1 MTNQVAAD
9 RFINDLER
17 VAQVRSEMSVCLS
30 RLADTINQ
38 AELAGESSSADTIN
52 QAELA
57 GESSSGK
64 LSLER
69 DIEDITVA
77 SKNLKQGVFRL
88 LVLGDMKRGK
98 STFLNALI
106 GENLLP
112 SDVNPCTAVLT
123 VLRYGAEK
131 KVTIHFND
139 GKSPQQLDFQSFK
152 YKYTIDP
159 AEAKKL
165 EQEKKQAFPDVDYAV
180 VEYPLTLL
188 EKGIEIVDSP
198 GLNDTEARNELSLG
212 YVNNC
217 HAILFVMRASQPCTL
232 GERRYL
238 ENYIKG
244 RGLTVFFLINAW
256 DQVKE
261 SLIDPDDIEE
271 LSAAENRLRQV
282 FKANLAEYCYVDGR
296 DIYDERVFEL
306 SSIQALRKRLKNSQA
321 SLEGTGFPD
330 FMGSLNTFLTRE
342 RAIAELRQVRTLA
355 RQACNHTREAIER
368 RLPLLDKDVNELK
381 QRIDSVE
388 PEDVNE
394 LKQRIDS
401 VEPEFNKLTNIRD
414 QFQKEI
420 INTRDSQARKISE
433 SFRSYVLNLG
443 NTFETD
449 FLRYQP
455 ELNLFDFLSS
465 GKRDA
470 FNAALQKAFEQ
481 YITDKFSAWTI
492 TAEKDINAA
501 FRELSLSAAQY
512 GASYS
517 QVTDQ
522 ITEKLT
528 GQSVRVNPAGTS
540 EDDNSPGWA
549 KWAMGLL
556 SLSRGNLAGFAL
568 AGAGF
573 DWKNILLNYF
583 TVIGVGGIIT
593 AVTGIFLGPIGF
605 ALLGLGVGV
614 LQADQARKEL
624 VKTAKKELV
633 KYLPQ
638 LAHEQSQ
645 TVYDAVKECFDSYE
659 REVSKRINDDIT
671 SREREVS
678 KRINDD
684 ITSRKS
690 ELDNL
695 LKQKATREINR
706 ESELKRLKSL
716 QEDVIEQLQKIEA
729 AYSNLLA
736 YYS

>member
-1 MTNQVAAD
+1 MTDQVTSD
-9 RFINDLER
+9 RFLQDLER
-17 VAQVRSEMSVCLS
+17 VSQVRSDISECLNQ
-30 RLADTINQ
+30 LAHTINQ
-38 AELAGESSSADTIN
+38 AELAGD
-52 QAELA
+52 
-57 GESSSGK
+57 SSSGK

-69 DIEDITVA
+69 DIEDIIIA
-77 SKNLKQGVFRL
+77 SKNLQKGVFRL

-123 VLRYGAEK
+123 VLRYGAK
-131 KVTIHFND
+131 KTVTIHFND

-159 AEAKKL
+159 TEAKKL
-165 EQEKKQAFPDVDYAV
+165 EQEKKQAFPDVEYAV
-180 VEYPLTLL
+180 VEYPLPLL

-256 DQVKE
+256 DQVRE
-261 SLIDPDDIEE
+261 SLIDPDDMEE
-271 LSAAENRLRQV
+271 LTASEDRLRQV
-282 FKANLAEYCYVDGR
+282 FSANLAEYCYVDGQN
-296 DIYDERVFEL
+296 IYDERVFEL
-306 SSIQALRKRLKNSQA
+306 SSIQALRRRLKNPQA
-321 SLEGTGFPD
+321 DLAGTGFPG
-330 FMGSLNTFLTRE
+330 FMGALNTFLTRE

-355 RQACNHTREAIER
+355 RQAVNHISEAVAR
-368 RLPLLDKDVNELK
+368 RIPLLDQDVDELK
-381 QRIDSVE
+381 
-388 PEDVNE
+388 
-394 LKQRIDS
+394 KRIDS
-401 VEPEFNKLTNIRD
+401 VEPEFNKLTGIRD

-420 INTRDSQARKISE
+420 INTRDTQSRTISE

-455 ELNLFDFLSS
+455 ELNLLDFLSS

-481 YITDKFSAWTI
+481 YISDKFSAWTL
-492 TAEKDINAA
+492 TAEKEINSA
-501 FRELSLSAAQY
+501 FKQLSRSALEY
-512 GASYS
+512 GASYN

-528 GQSVRVNPAGTS
+528 GQKVQINATPNT
-540 EDDNSPGWA
+540 EDSNSPGWA

-556 SLSRGNLAGFAL
+556 SLSKGNLAGVAL

-583 TVIGVGGIIT
+583 TVIGIGGIIT
-593 AVTGIFLGPIGF
+593 AVTGVFLGPIGF
-605 ALLGLGVGV
+605 ALLGLGVGF

-638 LAHEQSQ
+638 VAHEQSQ

-659 REVSKRINDDIT
+659 REVNKRINDDIL
-671 SREREVS
+671 
-678 KRINDD
+678 
-684 ITSRKS
+684 SRKS

-695 LKQKATREINR
+695 VKQKETREINR
-706 ESELKRLKSL
+706 ESEFKRLKRL
-716 QEDVIEQLQKIEA
+716 QEDVIAQLQKIEA

>member
-1 MTNQVAAD
+1 MNYQVGTEQ
-9 RFINDLER
+9 FINDLER
-17 VAQVRSEMSVCLS
+17 VSQVRSEIAICLS
-30 RLADTINQ
+30 KIADTINQ
-38 AELAGESSSADTIN
+38 AELAGDN
-52 QAELA
+52 
-57 GESSSGK
+57 SSGK
-64 LSLER
+64 LSLTR
-69 DIEDITVA
+69 DIEDITAA
-77 SKNLKQGVFRL
+77 SKNLRNGVFRL

-112 SDVNPCTAVLT
+112 SDVNPCTAILT
-123 VLRYGAEK
+123 ILRYGAEK

-165 EQEKKQAFPDVDYAV
+165 EQEQKQAFPDVDYAV

-244 RGLTVFFLINAW
+244 RGLSVFFLINAW

-271 LSAAENRLRQV
+271 LTSGETRLRQV
-282 FKANLAEYCYVDGR
+282 FKANLSEYCYVDGQ

-306 SSIQALRKRLKNSQA
+306 SSIQALRRRLKNPQA
-321 SLEGTGFPD
+321 DLSKTGFPE
-330 FMGSLNTFLTRE
+330 FMGALNTFLTRE

-355 RQACNHTREAIER
+355 RQAVNHTYEAIER
-368 RLPLLDKDVNELK
+368 RIPLLDQDVDELK
-381 QRIDSVE
+381 
-388 PEDVNE
+388 
-394 LKQRIDS
+394 KRIDS
-401 VEPEFNKLTNIRD
+401 VEPEFTKLNQIRD

-420 INTRDSQARKISE
+420 INTRDNQARGISE

-443 NTFETD
+443 NTFEND

-470 FNAALQKAFEQ
+470 FNIALQKAFEQ
-481 YITDKFSAWTI
+481 YITDKFSAWTLN
-492 TAEKDINAA
+492 AEKEMNTA
-501 FRELSLSAAQY
+501 FKELSNSASQY
-512 GASYS
+512 GASYN
-517 QVTDQ
+517 QVTNQ

-528 GQSVRVNPAGTS
+528 GQKVNVNTHTTT

-556 SLSRGNLAGFAL
+556 SLSRGNLAGVAL
-568 AGAGF
+568 ASAGF

-583 TVIGVGGIIT
+583 TVIGVGGMIT
-593 AVTGIFLGPIGF
+593 AVTGVFLGPIGF
-605 ALLGLGVGV
+605 ALLGLGVGI

-624 VKTAKKELV
+624 VKTTKKELI

-638 LAHEQSQ
+638 VANEQAPI
-645 TVYDAVKECFDSYE
+645 VYDAVKECFSTYE
-659 REVSKRINDDIT
+659 KEVSQ
-671 SREREVS
+671 
-678 KRINDD
+678 RINDD

-695 LKQKATREINR
+695 LQQKKTREINR
-706 ESELKRLKSL
+706 ETEFKRFKNL
-716 QEDVIEQLQKIEA
+716 QENVIEQLQKIEA

>member
-1 MTNQVAAD
+1 MTYQVETD
-9 RFINDLER
+9 KFINDLER
-17 VAQVRSEMSVCLS
+17 VVKVRSEISGCLNK
-30 RLADTINQ
+30 LADIINQ
-38 AELAGESSSADTIN
+38 AELAGDT
-52 QAELA
+52 
-57 GESSSGK
+57 SSGK
-64 LSLER
+64 LSLSR

-77 SKNLKQGVFRL
+77 SKNLSQGVFRL

-123 VLRYGAEK
+123 VLRYGPEK

-139 GKSPQQLDFQSFK
+139 GKSPQKLDFQSFK

-244 RGLTVFFLINAW
+244 RGLSVFFLVNAW

-261 SLIDPDDIEE
+261 SLIDPDDVEE
-271 LSAAENRLRQV
+271 LQAAENRLRQV
-282 FKANLAEYCYVDGR
+282 FKANLAEYCYLDGQ
-296 DIYDERVFEL
+296 DIYDERVFEI
-306 SSIQALRKRLKNSQA
+306 SSIQALRRRLKNPQA
-321 SLEGTGFPD
+321 DLSNTGFPG
-330 FMGSLNTFLTRE
+330 FMGALNTFLTRE

-355 RQACNHTREAIER
+355 RQAVNHTREAIDR
-368 RLPLLDKDVNELK
+368 RIPLLDKDVDELK
-381 QRIDSVE
+381 QRI
-388 PEDVNE
+388 N
-394 LKQRIDS
+394 S
-401 VEPEFNKLTNIRD
+401 VEPEFTKLNNIRD

-420 INTRDSQARKISE
+420 INTRDTQAKSISD

-443 NTFETD
+443 NTFEND

-455 ELNLFDFLSS
+455 DLNLLDFLSS
-465 GKRDA
+465 GKREA
-470 FNAALQKAFEQ
+470 FNEALQKAFEQ
-481 YITDKFSAWTI
+481 YITDKFSAWTL
-492 TAEKDINAA
+492 TAEKEINGA
-501 FRELSLSAAQY
+501 FKELSVSAAQY
-512 GASYS
+512 GASYN

-528 GQSVRVNPAGTS
+528 GQKVKVNPNPST
-540 EDDNSPGWA
+540 ENDNSPGWA

-556 SLSRGNLAGFAL
+556 SLSRGNLAGVAL

-605 ALLGLGVGV
+605 ALLGLGVGI

-638 LAHEQSQ
+638 VAHEQSQ
-645 TVYDAVKECFDSYE
+645 TVYDAVKECFDAYE
-659 REVSKRINDDIT
+659 REVSQRINDDI
-671 SREREVS
+671 
-678 KRINDD
+678 N
-684 ITSRKS
+684 SRKS

-695 LKQKATREINR
+695 LKQKETREINR
-706 ESELKRLKSL
+706 ETEFRRFKNL
-716 QEDVIEQLQKIEA
+716 QEGIIEQLQKIES

>member
-1 MTNQVAAD
+1 MNYQVD
-9 RFINDLER
+9 TDKFISDLER
-17 VAQVRSEMSVCLS
+17 VAQAKSEIAACLS
-30 RLADTINQ
+30 KIAATINQ
-38 AELAGESSSADTIN
+38 AELAGN
-52 QAELA
+52 N
-57 GESSSGK
+57 SSGK
-64 LSLER
+64 LSLSR
-69 DIEDITVA
+69 DIEDINLA
-77 SKNLKQGVFRL
+77 SQNLRQGVFRL

-106 GENLLP
+106 GENILP

-123 VLRYGAEK
+123 MLRYGSEK
-131 KVTIHFND
+131 QVTIHFND
-139 GKSPQQLDFQSFK
+139 GKDPQKLDFQSFK
-152 YKYTIDP
+152 KEYTIDP

-165 EQEKKQAFPDVDYAV
+165 EQEKKEAFPNVDYAV

-212 YVNNC
+212 YLNNC

-244 RGLTVFFLINAW
+244 RGLSVFFLINAW

-261 SLIDPDDIEE
+261 SLIDPDDLED
-271 LSAAENRLRQV
+271 LAAAEDRLRQV
-282 FKANLAEYCYVDGR
+282 FKANLGEYCYLDGQ
-296 DIYDERVFEL
+296 DIYDERVFEI
-306 SSIQALRKRLKNSQA
+306 SSIQALRRRLKNPQA
-321 SLEGTGFPD
+321 DLSKTGFPE
-330 FMGSLNTFLTRE
+330 FMGALNTFLTRE

-355 RQACNHTREAIER
+355 RQTINHTREAIER
-368 RLPLLDKDVNELK
+368 RIPLLDQDVAELK
-381 QRIDSVE
+381 E
-388 PEDVNE
+388 
-394 LKQRIDS
+394 RIDS
-401 VEPEFNKLTNIRD
+401 VEPEFNKLNNIRD

-420 INTRDSQARKISE
+420 LSTRDTQARQISE
-433 SFRSYVLNLG
+433 SFRSYVLDLG
-443 NTFETD
+443 NTFEND

-455 ELNLFDFLSS
+455 DLNMLDFLRS
-465 GKRDA
+465 GKREE
-470 FNAALQKAFEQ
+470 FNEALQKAFEE
-481 YITDKFSAWTI
+481 YITDKFSAWTL
-492 TAEKDINAA
+492 TAEKEINSA

-517 QVTDQ
+517 KVTNQ

-528 GQSVRVNPAGTS
+528 GKKVKVNANSST
-540 EDDNSPGWA
+540 ENDNSPTWA

-556 SLSRGNLAGFAL
+556 SLSKGNLAGVAL

-583 TVIGVGGIIT
+583 TVIGIGGIMT

-605 ALLGLGVGV
+605 ALLGLGVGI

-624 VKTAKKELV
+624 VKTAKKELI

-645 TVYDAVKECFDSYE
+645 TVYDAVKECFNAYE
-659 REVSKRINDDIT
+659 REVTFRINDDI
-671 SREREVS
+671 
-678 KRINDD
+678 N
-684 ITSRKS
+684 SRKS

-695 LKQKATREINR
+695 LQQKENQEINR
-706 ESELKRLKSL
+706 ETEFKRFQTL
-716 QEDVIEQLQKIEA
+716 QDNIIEEMQKIEST
-729 AYSNLLA
+729 YSNLLA
-736 YYS
+736 DYG

>member
-1 MTNQVAAD
+1 MSDQVATD
-9 RFINDLER
+9 RFIQDLEQ
-17 VAQVRSEMSVCLS
+17 VAQVRSEISVCLS
-30 RLADTINQ
+30 RLAETINQ
-38 AELAGESSSADTIN
+38 AELAGD
-52 QAELA
+52 
-57 GESSSGK
+57 SSSGK

-77 SKNLKQGVFRL
+77 SKNLRQGVFRL

-123 VLRYGAEK
+123 VLRYGPEK
-131 KVTIHFND
+131 KVTIYFND
-139 GKSPQQLDFQSFK
+139 GKSPQQLDFQNFK

-244 RGLTVFFLINAW
+244 RGLTVFFLVNAW
-256 DQVKE
+256 DQVRE
-261 SLIDPDDIEE
+261 SLIDPDDVEE
-271 LSAAENRLRQV
+271 LQASENRLRQV
-282 FKANLAEYCYVDGR
+282 FNANLAEYCTVEGQN
-296 DIYDERVFEL
+296 IYDERVFEL
-306 SSIQALRKRLKNSQA
+306 SSIQALRRRLKNPQA
-321 SLEGTGFPD
+321 DLDGTGFPK
-330 FMGSLNTFLTRE
+330 FMEALNTFLTRE

-355 RQACNHTREAIER
+355 RLACNHTREAVAR
-368 RLPLLDKDVNELK
+368 RIPLLDQDVNELK
-381 QRIDSVE
+381 
-388 PEDVNE
+388 
-394 LKQRIDS
+394 KRIDS
-401 VEPEFNKLTNIRD
+401 VEPEFNKLTGIRD
-414 QFQKEI
+414 EFQKEI
-420 INTRDSQARKISE
+420 INTRDTQARTISE
-433 SFRSYVLNLG
+433 SFRGYVLNLG
-443 NTFETD
+443 DTFETD

-465 GKRDA
+465 GKREA
-470 FNAALQKAFEQ
+470 FNTALQKAFEQ
-481 YITDKFSAWTI
+481 YITDKSATWTL

-501 FRELSLSAAQY
+501 FKELSWSAAQY

-528 GQSVRVNPAGTS
+528 GQNVKVNTTTTA
-540 EDDNSPGWA
+540 EEDNSPGWA

-556 SLSRGNLAGFAL
+556 SLSKGNLAGFAL

-583 TVIGVGGIIT
+583 TVIGIGGIIT

-605 ALLGLGVGV
+605 ALLGLGVGF

-633 KYLPQ
+633 KHLPQ
-638 LAHEQSQ
+638 VAHEQSQ
-645 TVYDAVKECFDSYE
+645 VVYNAVKECFDSYE
-659 REVSKRINDDIT
+659 REVSKRINDDI
-671 SREREVS
+671 V
-678 KRINDD
+678 
-684 ITSRKS
+684 SRKS

-695 LKQKATREINR
+695 VKQKQTREINR
-706 ESELKRLKSL
+706 EGEFKRLKNL
-716 QEDVIEQLQKIEA
+716 QEDVIAQLQKIEA

>member
-1 MTNQVAAD
+1 MSNQVATD
-9 RFINDLER
+9 QFINDLER
-17 VAQVRSEMSVCLS
+17 VAQVRSRMADCLGK
-30 RLADTINQ
+30 LADTINQ
-38 AELAGESSSADTIN
+38 AELVGEF
-52 QAELA
+52 
-57 GESSSGK
+57 SSGK

-69 DIEDITVA
+69 DIEDIAAA

-123 VLRYGAEK
+123 ILRYGPEK
-131 KVTIHFND
+131 KVTIYFND
-139 GKSPQQLDFQSFK
+139 GKSPQELDFQSFK

-180 VEYPLTLL
+180 VEYPLMLL

-244 RGLTVFFLINAW
+244 RGLTVFFLVNAW
-256 DQVKE
+256 DQVRE
-261 SLIDPDDIEE
+261 SLIDPDDTEE
-271 LSAAENRLRQV
+271 LNAAENRLRQV
-282 FKANLAEYCYVDGR
+282 FQANLAEYCNVDGQN
-296 DIYDERVFEL
+296 IYSERVFEL
-306 SSIQALRKRLKNSQA
+306 SSIQALRKRLKNPQA
-321 SLEGTGFPD
+321 DLQGTGFPE
-330 FMGSLNTFLTRE
+330 FMGALNTFLTRE

-355 RQACNHTREAIER
+355 RQTCNHTREAIER
-368 RLPLLDKDVNELK
+368 RLPLLDKDVDELK
-381 QRIDSVE
+381 ERIE
-388 PEDVNE
+388 
-394 LKQRIDS
+394 S
-401 VEPEFNKLTNIRD
+401 VEPEFKKLTNIGD

-420 INTRDSQARKISE
+420 INTRDTQARTISE

-455 ELNLFDFLSS
+455 ELNLLDLLSS
-465 GKRDA
+465 GKREA

-481 YITDKFSAWTI
+481 YITDKFSAWTL
-492 TAEKDINAA
+492 TAEKDINTA
-501 FRELSLSAAQY
+501 FKELSRSAAQY

-517 QVTDQ
+517 QVTDK

-528 GQSVRVNPAGTS
+528 GQQVKVHSTANP
-540 EDDNSPGWA
+540 EDDKSPGWA
-549 KWAMGLL
+549 KWAIGLL
-556 SLSRGNLAGFAL
+556 SLSQGNFAGVAL
-568 AGAGF
+568 ASAGF

-583 TVIGVGGIIT
+583 TVIGIGGIIS

-605 ALLGLGVGV
+605 ALLGLGIGV

-633 KYLPQ
+633 KHLPQ
-638 LAHEQSQ
+638 VANEQSK

-659 REVSKRINDDIT
+659 REVT
-671 SREREVS
+671 

-684 ITSRKS
+684 ITSRKA

-695 LKQKATREINR
+695 LKQKASQEINR
-706 ESELKRLKSL
+706 ESELKRLKNL
-716 QEDVIEQLQKIEA
+716 QEAVIEELRKIEA

>member
-1 MTNQVAAD
+1 MNYQVGTD
-9 RFINDLER
+9 EFINDLER
-17 VAQVRSEMSVCLS
+17 VSQVRSEIAICLS
-30 RLADTINQ
+30 KIADTINQ
-38 AELAGESSSADTIN
+38 AELAGDN
-52 QAELA
+52 
-57 GESSSGK
+57 SSGK
-64 LSLER
+64 LSLTR
-69 DIEDITVA
+69 DIEDITAA
-77 SKNLKQGVFRL
+77 SKNLSKGVFRL

-123 VLRYGAEK
+123 ILRYGAEK

-139 GKSPQQLDFQSFK
+139 GKYPQQLDFQSFK

-165 EQEKKQAFPDVDYAV
+165 EQEQKQAFPDVDYAV

-244 RGLTVFFLINAW
+244 RGLSVFFLVNAW

-271 LSAAENRLRQV
+271 LTSAETRLRQV
-282 FKANLAEYCYVDGR
+282 FKANLAEYCYVDGQ

-306 SSIQALRKRLKNSQA
+306 SSIQALRRRLKNPQA
-321 SLEGTGFPD
+321 DLSKTGFPE
-330 FMGSLNTFLTRE
+330 FMGALNTFLTRE

-355 RQACNHTREAIER
+355 RQAVNHTYEAIER
-368 RLPLLDKDVNELK
+368 RIPLLDQDVNELK
-381 QRIDSVE
+381 
-388 PEDVNE
+388 
-394 LKQRIDS
+394 KRIDS
-401 VEPEFNKLTNIRD
+401 VEPEFTKLNQIRD
-414 QFQKEI
+414 QFQREI
-420 INTRDSQARKISE
+420 INTRDNQARTISE

-443 NTFETD
+443 NTFEND

-455 ELNLFDFLSS
+455 DLNLFDFLSS

-470 FNAALQKAFEQ
+470 FNIALQQAFEQ
-481 YITDKFSAWTI
+481 YITDKFSAWTLN
-492 TAEKDINAA
+492 AEKDMNTA
-501 FRELSLSAAQY
+501 FRELSNSAAQY
-512 GASYS
+512 GASYN
-517 QVTDQ
+517 QVTNQ

-528 GQSVRVNPAGTS
+528 GQKVNVNTHS
-540 EDDNSPGWA
+540 NTEEDNSPGWA

-556 SLSRGNLAGFAL
+556 SLSRGNLAGVAL

-583 TVIGVGGIIT
+583 TVIGVGGMIT

-605 ALLGLGVGV
+605 ALLGLGVGI

-624 VKTAKKELV
+624 VKTAKKELI

-638 LAHEQSQ
+638 VANEQAPI
-645 TVYDAVKECFDSYE
+645 VYDAVKECFSTYE
-659 REVSKRINDDIT
+659 KEVSQRINDDI
-671 SREREVS
+671 
-678 KRINDD
+678 N
-684 ITSRKS
+684 SRKS

-695 LKQKATREINR
+695 LQQKKTREINR
-706 ESELKRLKSL
+706 ETEFKRFKNL
-716 QEDVIEQLQKIEA
+716 QENIIQQLQKIET

>member
-1 MTNQVAAD
+1 MSNQVLTD
-9 RFINDLER
+9 QFLKDLER
-17 VAQVRSEMSVCLS
+17 VAQVRSDISTYLNN
-30 RLADTINQ
+30 LAETITK
-38 AELAGESSSADTIN
+38 AELAGD
-52 QAELA
+52 
-57 GESSSGK
+57 SSSGK

-69 DIEDITVA
+69 NIEDITLA
-77 SKNLKQGVFRL
+77 SKNLRQGVFRL

-123 VLRYGAEK
+123 ILRYGAEK

-139 GKSPQQLDFQSFK
+139 GKIPQQLDFQSFK

-244 RGLTVFFLINAW
+244 RGLSVFFLINAW

-261 SLIDPDDIEE
+261 SLIDPDDTAE
-271 LSAAENRLRQV
+271 LKAAEDRLRQV
-282 FKANLAEYCYVDGR
+282 FKANLADYCYVDGQ
-296 DIYDERVFEL
+296 DIYDERVFEI
-306 SSIQALRKRLKNSQA
+306 SSIQALRRRLKNPQA
-321 SLEGTGFPD
+321 DLSGTGFTE
-330 FMGSLNTFLTRE
+330 FMGAINTFLTRE

-355 RQACNHTREAIER
+355 RQACNHAREAVAR
-368 RLPLLDKDVNELK
+368 RIPLLDQDVEELK
-381 QRIDSVE
+381 KRLE
-388 PEDVNE
+388 
-394 LKQRIDS
+394 S
-401 VEPEFNKLTNIRD
+401 VEPEFKKLTGIRD

-420 INTRDSQARKISE
+420 INTRDTQARTISE

-455 ELNLFDFLSS
+455 ELNLLDFLSS
-465 GKRDA
+465 GKREA

-481 YITDKFSAWTI
+481 YITDKSAAWTLN
-492 TAEKDINAA
+492 AEKDINTA
-501 FRELSLSAAQY
+501 FKELSRSASQY
-512 GASYS
+512 GASYNK
-517 QVTDQ
+517 VTDE

-528 GQSVRVNPAGTS
+528 GQKVNINATTS
-540 EDDNSPGWA
+540 NESDNSPGWA

-556 SLSRGNLAGFAL
+556 SLTKGNLAGVAL

-583 TVIGVGGIIT
+583 TVIGIGGVIT

-605 ALLGLGVGV
+605 ALLGLGVGF

-624 VKTAKKELV
+624 VKTAKKELIR
-633 KYLPQ
+633 YLPQ
-638 LAHEQSQ
+638 VANEQSQ
-645 TVYDAVKECFDSYE
+645 TVYNAVKECFDAYE
-659 REVSKRINDDIT
+659 KEVSQ
-671 SREREVS
+671 
-678 KRINDD
+678 RINDD

-695 LKQKATREINR
+695 VKQKETREINR
-706 ESELKRLKSL
+706 ESELKRLKTL
-716 QEDVIEQLQKIEA
+716 QEDVITQLQKIEA
-729 AYSNLLA
+729 SYSNLLA

>member
-1 MTNQVAAD
+1 MSDQVETNK
-9 RFINDLER
+9 FIKDLER
-17 VAQVRSEMSVCLS
+17 VAQVRSEISGCLNKI
-30 RLADTINQ
+30 AETI
-38 AELAGESSSADTIN
+38 DK
-52 QAELA
+52 AELA

-77 SKNLKQGVFRL
+77 SKNLQQGVFRL

-123 VLRYGAEK
+123 VLRYGSEK

-152 YKYTIDP
+152 HKYTIDP
-159 AEAKKL
+159 TEAKKL

-180 VEYPLTLL
+180 VEYPLTIL

-256 DQVKE
+256 DQVRE

-271 LSAAENRLRQV
+271 LKGSEERLRQV
-282 FKANLAEYCYVDGR
+282 FSANLAEYCNVDGQNV
-296 DIYDERVFEL
+296 YEERVFEL
-306 SSIQALRKRLKNSQA
+306 SSIQALRQRLKNPQA
-321 SLEGTGFPD
+321 DLEGTGFPD
-330 FMGSLNTFLTRE
+330 FMGALNTFLTKE

-355 RQACNHTREAIER
+355 RQAVNHTREAVTR
-368 RLPLLDKDVNELK
+368 RIPLLDQDVNELK
-381 QRIDSVE
+381 
-388 PEDVNE
+388 
-394 LKQRIDS
+394 KRIDS
-401 VEPEFNKLTNIRD
+401 VEPEFNKLTGIRD
-414 QFQKEI
+414 EFQKEI
-420 INTRDSQARKISE
+420 INTRNTQARVISE

-443 NTFETD
+443 NTFESD

-465 GKRDA
+465 GKREA

-481 YITDKFSAWTI
+481 YITDKSAAWTL
-492 TAEKDINAA
+492 TAEKDINTA
-501 FRELSLSAAQY
+501 FKGLSRSAAQY

-528 GQSVRVNPAGTS
+528 GQNVKVNTTAT

-556 SLSRGNLAGFAL
+556 SLSKGNLAGVAL

-583 TVIGVGGIIT
+583 TVLGIGGIIT
-593 AVTGIFLGPIGF
+593 AVTGVFLGPIGF
-605 ALLGLGVGV
+605 ALLGLGVGF

-638 LAHEQSQ
+638 IANEQSQ
-645 TVYDAVKECFDSYE
+645 VVYDAVKDCFSSYE
-659 REVSKRINDDIT
+659 REVSKRINDDI
-671 SREREVS
+671 V
-678 KRINDD
+678 
-684 ITSRKS
+684 SRKS

-695 LKQKATREINR
+695 VKQKETREINR
-706 ESELKRLKSL
+706 ETELNRLKKL
-716 QEDVIEQLQKIEA
+716 QEDVISQLQKIEA
-729 AYSNLLA
+729 VYSNLLA
-736 YYS
+736 DYS

>member
-1 MTNQVAAD
+1 MSNQVLTD
-9 RFINDLER
+9 QFLKDLER
-17 VAQVRSEMSVCLS
+17 VAQVRSDISIYLNN
-30 RLADTINQ
+30 LAETITK
-38 AELAGESSSADTIN
+38 AELAGD
-52 QAELA
+52 
-57 GESSSGK
+57 SSSGK

-69 DIEDITVA
+69 NIEDITLA
-77 SKNLKQGVFRL
+77 SKNLRKGVFRL

-123 VLRYGAEK
+123 ILRYGPEK

-139 GKSPQQLDFQSFK
+139 GKIPQQLDFQSFK

-180 VEYPLTLL
+180 VEYPLALL

-244 RGLTVFFLINAW
+244 RGLSVFFLINAW

-261 SLIDPDDIEE
+261 SLIDPDDTEE
-271 LSAAENRLRQV
+271 LKAAEDRLRQV
-282 FKANLAEYCYVDGR
+282 FKANLADYCYVDGQ

-306 SSIQALRKRLKNSQA
+306 SSIQALRRRLKNPQA
-321 SLEGTGFPD
+321 DLSGTGFPE
-330 FMGSLNTFLTRE
+330 FMGAINTFLTRE

-355 RQACNHTREAIER
+355 RQACNHTREAIDR
-368 RLPLLDKDVNELK
+368 RIPLLDQDVEELK
-381 QRIDSVE
+381 KRIE
-388 PEDVNE
+388 
-394 LKQRIDS
+394 S
-401 VEPEFNKLTNIRD
+401 VEPEFNKLTGIRD

-420 INTRDSQARKISE
+420 INTRDTQARGISE

-443 NTFETD
+443 NTFESD

-455 ELNLFDFLSS
+455 ELNLLDFLSS
-465 GKRDA
+465 GKREA

-481 YITDKFSAWTI
+481 YITDKSAAWTL
-492 TAEKDINAA
+492 TAEKDIDTA
-501 FRELSLSAAQY
+501 FKNLSRSAAQY
-512 GASYS
+512 GASYNKI
-517 QVTDQ
+517 TDE
-522 ITEKLT
+522 ITKKLT
-528 GQSVRVNPAGTS
+528 GKEVKVNAHATT
-540 EDDNSPGWA
+540 EEDNSPGWA

-556 SLSRGNLAGFAL
+556 SLTKGNLAGVAL

-583 TVIGVGGIIT
+583 TVIGIGGVIT
-593 AVTGIFLGPIGF
+593 AVTGFMLGPIGF
-605 ALLGLGVGV
+605 ALLGLGVGF

-633 KYLPQ
+633 RYLPQ
-638 LAHEQSQ
+638 IAHEQSQ
-645 TVYDAVKECFDSYE
+645 TVYNAVKECFDSYE
-659 REVSKRINDDIT
+659 KEVSQ
-671 SREREVS
+671 
-678 KRINDD
+678 RINDD

-695 LKQKATREINR
+695 VKQKETREINR
-706 ESELKRLKSL
+706 ESELKRLKTL
-716 QEDVIEQLQKIEA
+716 QEDVIAQLQKIEA
-729 AYSNLLA
+729 SYSNLLA